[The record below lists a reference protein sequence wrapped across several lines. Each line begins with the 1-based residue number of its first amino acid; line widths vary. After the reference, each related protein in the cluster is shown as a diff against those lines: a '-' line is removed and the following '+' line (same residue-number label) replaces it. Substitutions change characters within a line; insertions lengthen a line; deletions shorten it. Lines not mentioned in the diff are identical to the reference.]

1 MAHTSPRKEL
11 LAIHRRIHRFNR
23 YQIGS
28 SVISKDR
35 HFKQYEREYL
45 YCIQNYLRVSSPEE
59 MSKAIAKTKLVY
71 VGDYHTLN
79 QSQKSF
85 LKILKQ
91 LDEDQIP
98 FIVAMEFIQKRH
110 QRILNDYLK
119 GKISDEIFLKKTGLR
134 KHWFFDLWPNFKILF
149 DFAKEKKISLYAIEA
164 NPDENQ
170 SLKGR
175 DQIMAQTIA
184 GLIHKH
190 SKEKIVVFVG
200 DLHIAP
206 KHLPREVDRLSDEK
220 LSRVILYQN
229 GDAIY
234 WDLAKS
240 KKEDKVHVVR
250 INKDSFCRMHT
261 APIISQQSYLNWLE
275 HEEGLLDFSD
285 AKHTFLQFLEQMAF
299 FLGISLGSEKEN
311 IEVFTCGDLTFLDRL
326 KKSKKFKKARFR
338 EIKRQ
343 ILCSQSYYLPEM
355 KYVYIAKVSINHL
368 AEEASHVLKHL
379 VSGDESPRRMQDA
392 FYANVL
398 NEALGFFGS
407 KIINPKRKCARP
419 VDFKNLIKTREAA
432 NISWLD
438 YETARYFLEHE
449 KGIKKGQIIHSNRI
463 ASFNI
468 DLFLNLTHVIG
479 SYLGER
485 LFFALLEN
493 RVTKEQIRFLYEDSF
508 EVEGDPQ
515 VRYLELEFKLKGLKL
530 PKKI

>member
-1 MAHTSPRKEL
+1 MAFASPRKEL
-11 LAIHRRIHRFNR
+11 LAIHRRIHRLNR
-23 YQIGS
+23 YQIDG

-45 YCIQNYLRVSSPEE
+45 YCIRNYLRVSSPEE
-59 MSKAIAKTKLVY
+59 MRTAIAKAKLVY

-91 LDEDQIP
+91 LSEDQIP
-98 FIVAMEFIQKRH
+98 FVVAMEFIQKRH
-110 QRILNDYLK
+110 QRILDHYLQ
-119 GKISDEIFLKKTGLR
+119 GKISDDLFFKKTGLK

-149 DFAKEKKISLYAIEA
+149 DFAKEKNISLYAIET
-164 NPDENQ
+164 NPDEDQ

-175 DQIMAQTIA
+175 DHMMAQTIA
-184 GLIHKH
+184 WLTHKH
-190 SKEKIVVFVG
+190 EKEKIIVFVG

-206 KHLPREVDRLSDEK
+206 KHLPNQVDRLSHTK
-220 LSRVILYQN
+220 SSRVILYQN

-234 WDLAKS
+234 WNLAKRN
-240 KKEDKVHVVR
+240 KEDKVHVVR

-285 AKHTFLQFLEQMAF
+285 AKHTFLEFLEQMAF
-299 FLGISLGSEKEN
+299 FLDITLGPEKED
-311 IEVFTCGDLTFLDRL
+311 IEVFTCGDLTFLNRL
-326 KKSKKFKKARFR
+326 KESKKFKKARFR

-379 VSGDESPRRMQDA
+379 MSGDESPRPMQDA
-392 FYANVL
+392 FYANIL

-419 VDFKNLIKTREAA
+419 MDFKNLIKTRGVAK
-432 NISWLD
+432 
-438 YETARYFLEHE
+438 YFLEHE
-449 KGIKKGQIIHSNRI
+449 KGISMGQLMNSNRI

-468 DLFLNLTHVIG
+468 DLFLNLTHAIG
-479 SYLGER
+479 YYLGER

-493 RVTKEQIRFLYEDSF
+493 RLTKEQIRFLYEDPF

-530 PKKI
+530 PRKI

>member
-1 MAHTSPRKEL
+1 MAFASPRKEL
-11 LAIHRRIHRFNR
+11 LAIHRRIHRLNR
-23 YQIGS
+23 YQIDG

-35 HFKQYEREYL
+35 HFK
-45 YCIQNYLRVSSPEE
+45 
-59 MSKAIAKTKLVY
+59 
-71 VGDYHTLN
+71 

-91 LDEDQIP
+91 LSEDQIP
-98 FIVAMEFIQKRH
+98 FVVAMEFIQKRH
-110 QRILNDYLK
+110 QRILDHYLQ
-119 GKISDEIFLKKTGLR
+119 GKISDDLFFKKTGLK

-149 DFAKEKKISLYAIEA
+149 DFAKEKNISLYAIET
-164 NPDENQ
+164 NPDEDQ

-175 DQIMAQTIA
+175 DHMMAQTIA
-184 GLIHKH
+184 
-190 SKEKIVVFVG
+190 
-200 DLHIAP
+200 
-206 KHLPREVDRLSDEK
+206 RLSHTK
-220 LSRVILYQN
+220 SSRVILYQN

-234 WDLAKS
+234 WNLAKRN
-240 KKEDKVHVVR
+240 KEDKVHVVR

-285 AKHTFLQFLEQMAF
+285 AKHTFLEFLEQMAF
-299 FLGISLGSEKEN
+299 FLDITLGPEKED
-311 IEVFTCGDLTFLDRL
+311 IEVFTCGDLTFLNRL
-326 KKSKKFKKARFR
+326 KESKKFKKARFR

-379 VSGDESPRRMQDA
+379 MSGDESPRPMQDA
-392 FYANVL
+392 FYANIL

-419 VDFKNLIKTREAA
+419 MDFKNLIKTRGVAK
-432 NISWLD
+432 
-438 YETARYFLEHE
+438 YFLEHE
-449 KGIKKGQIIHSNRI
+449 KGISMGQLMNSNRI

-468 DLFLNLTHVIG
+468 DLFLNLTHAIG
-479 SYLGER
+479 YYLGER

-493 RVTKEQIRFLYEDSF
+493 RLTKEQIRFLYEDPF

-530 PKKI
+530 PRKI